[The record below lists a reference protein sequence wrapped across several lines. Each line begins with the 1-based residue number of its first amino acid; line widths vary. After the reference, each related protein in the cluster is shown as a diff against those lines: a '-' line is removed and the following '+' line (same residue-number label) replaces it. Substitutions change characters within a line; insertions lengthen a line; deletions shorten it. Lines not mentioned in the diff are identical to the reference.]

1 MFLPEVARGCLS
13 ILEHVAEPSLV
24 ANCSAAV
31 LRCRLDTSGPNLEVW
46 WTFHGENASKLP
58 NVVLVPPP
66 SRNATSLGNLTSP
79 VTTTPAT
86 TATTTA
92 ASTSTAA
99 TGANAT
105 QTTPA
110 PQSSSSPVTSTAGAS
125 LDDVTTASD
134 DVVDNAAATTTVSP
148 AAVSTTVS
156 SPGGSESAD
165 EEAADDESVWTLRLN
180 CPTLEHAGSYACYAL
195 SRNASE
201 FIYKKE
207 ALLDVYAGYSQA
219 ITLPPRE
226 NEDEDGG
233 VF

>member
-1 MFLPEVARGCLS
+1 GCLS

-66 SRNATSLGNLTSP
+66 SRNATSTTPVPSSSSSPLTSTAGTTWYD
-79 VTTTPAT
+79 VTTTLDDVGENA
-86 TATTTA
+86 ATTTA
-92 ASTSTAA
+92 S
-99 TGANAT
+99 
-105 QTTPA
+105 PA
-110 PQSSSSPVTSTAGAS
+110 P
-125 LDDVTTASD
+125 
-134 DVVDNAAATTTVSP
+134 
-148 AAVSTTVS
+148 VSTTVS
-156 SPGGSESAD
+156 VSSGSEVVGED
-165 EEAADDESVWTLRLN
+165 GEDDESVWTLRLN

-207 ALLDVYAGYSQA
+207 ASLDVYG
-219 ITLPPRE
+219 E
-226 NEDEDGG
+226 
-233 VF
+233 

>member
-1 MFLPEVARGCLS
+1 MTQQKDLVPFGCLS

-66 SRNATSLGNLTSP
+66 SRNATS
-79 VTTTPAT
+79 
-86 TATTTA
+86 
-92 ASTSTAA
+92 
-99 TGANAT
+99 
-105 QTTPA
+105 TTPA
-110 PQSSSSPVTSTAGAS
+110 PPSSSSPVTSTAGAI
-125 LDDVTTASD
+125 LDDVTTVSD
-134 DVVDNAAATTTVSP
+134 DVGDNAAATTTVSP

-207 ALLDVYAGYSQA
+207 ASLDVYDNLRKIGRRLGEAVRERPGFRQKNDVD
-219 ITLPPRE
+219 LFPRRR
-226 NEDEDGG
+226 NAVRGLVDEAEK
-233 VF
+233 VVA

>member
-1 MFLPEVARGCLS
+1 MECAQSVTMTQQKDVFPFGCLS

-79 VTTTPAT
+79 
-86 TATTTA
+86 
-92 ASTSTAA
+92 
-99 TGANAT
+99 
-105 QTTPA
+105 TTPA

-207 ALLDVYAGYSQA
+207 ALLDVYGECRPLAA
-219 ITLPPRE
+219 
-226 NEDEDGG
+226 
-233 VF
+233 